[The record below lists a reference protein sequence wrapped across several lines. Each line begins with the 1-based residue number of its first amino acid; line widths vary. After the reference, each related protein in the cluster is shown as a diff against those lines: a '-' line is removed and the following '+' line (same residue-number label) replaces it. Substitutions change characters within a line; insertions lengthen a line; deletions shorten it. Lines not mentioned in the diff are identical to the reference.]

1 MDLKKIA
8 KEILSQSYNITTEAG
23 EELVV
28 IESRDVFDILNR
40 LASDGVSADINGEK
54 EYILK
59 EGDISCRASFRGTVT
74 REQLYIILEY
84 MDDMKQRGFQM
95 VKHDRTDD
103 MLTGNVNIEYV
114 LEKHGS

>member
-1 MDLKKIA
+1 MEKFKD
-8 KEILSQSYNITTEAG
+8 TTIDECAIQH
-23 EELVV
+23 V
-28 IESRDVFDILNR
+28 
-40 LASDGVSADINGEK
+40 
-54 EYILK
+54 
-59 EGDISCRASFRGTVT
+59 SCRASFQGTVT

-84 MDDMKQRGFQM
+84 MDDMKQRGFQI